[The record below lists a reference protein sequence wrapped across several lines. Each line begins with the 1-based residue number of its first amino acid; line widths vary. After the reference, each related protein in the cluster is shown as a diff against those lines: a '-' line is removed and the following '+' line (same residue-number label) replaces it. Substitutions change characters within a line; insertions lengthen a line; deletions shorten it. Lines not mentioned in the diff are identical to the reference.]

1 MKLRLSTLLMIIAI
15 MFFSFYYI
23 NYAPQVITPPPQPP
37 MPLLP
42 PPMEEGVTIV
52 DEDMP
57 IPIENF
63 GVTFLDRDDSEDFEE
78 YQYSGNVRPDNV
90 MYKDDRTFNI

>member
-23 NYAPQVITPPPQPP
+23 NYTPRVITPVQQPP
-37 MPLLP
+37 MSLLH
-42 PPMEEGVTIV
+42 PPMEEGVTIIE
-52 DEDMP
+52 EDMP
-57 IPIENF
+57 VPIEHF
-63 GVTFLDRDDSEDFEE
+63 GVTFLEDDSEDVED

-90 MYKDDRTFNI
+90 LYKDDRTFNI